1 MEKWSGYD
9 PIDVENGKRLVD
21 ANALIEKKRKICTG
35 HGEYDYVV
43 DLWNIEHAPT
53 VDAVEV
59 VHGRWLS
66 AYEYALKLGV
76 TDKEKLEETKKD
88 KWWKFCNDCEQ
99 PVKGFHNYCPNCG
112 AKMDGDGN
120 G

>member
-1 MEKWSGYD
+1 MANE
-9 PIDVENGKRLVD
+9 KRLID
-21 ANALIEKKRKICTG
+21 ANTCCDKCGMRNRECCSFCIVGT
-35 HGEYDYVV
+35 
-43 DLWNIEHAPT
+43 APT
-53 VDAVEV
+53 VDAEEV

-112 AKMDGDGN
+112 AKMDGEEKDSN
-120 G
+120 LLFADMEEIIDA